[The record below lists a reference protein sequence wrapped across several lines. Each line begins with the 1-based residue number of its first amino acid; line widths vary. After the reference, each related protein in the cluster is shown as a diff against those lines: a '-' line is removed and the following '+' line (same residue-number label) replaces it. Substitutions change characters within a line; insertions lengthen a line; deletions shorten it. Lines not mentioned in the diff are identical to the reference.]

1 MLAEAEADAV
11 ARSLPPLDD
20 DDTRTT
26 DEDVV
31 EGDEEMTAEF
41 MMRIGK
47 NFAKQKKKNCEIVF
61 LRLNLCSLVFH
72 LLLPCSNFCGQYN
85 IASALLPYFL
95 K

>member
-47 NFAKQKKKNCEIVF
+47 NFAKQKKYTA
-61 LRLNLCSLVFH
+61 RS
-72 LLLPCSNFCGQYN
+72 SFCG
-85 IASALLPYFL
+85 
-95 K
+95 